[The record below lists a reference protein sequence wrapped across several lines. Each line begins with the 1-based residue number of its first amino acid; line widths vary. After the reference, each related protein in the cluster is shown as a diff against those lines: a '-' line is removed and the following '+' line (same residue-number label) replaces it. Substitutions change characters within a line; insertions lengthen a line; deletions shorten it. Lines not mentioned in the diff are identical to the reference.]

1 MKKTII
7 FPLLLTLIFLTTACQ
22 AEVTESATATTIPT
36 STPVAFVTAT
46 LPVTNTPQASA
57 TASPA
62 PSATPIPPV
71 IGQTTSQVNARDT
84 PSEGGQQVGTI
95 EIFAEVEIVGTDPA
109 KKWWLILLSE
119 SATGKGWISAEFV
132 QVENTSGVPVVSIE
146 STNAPQAS
154 ITETSSS
161 SSTGEAVATS
171 APTLSLATAP
181 ADGDSA
187 QNPALIHTLSKV
199 DFPYFEYSS
208 ELSAPEGDGDDW
220 VQFSLAGDAG
230 QEKIVAVV
238 VDNTGSGRL
247 NLELM
252 QNGVLLQSWE
262 KLDFSRH
269 QLQLYLYVG
278 APYSL
283 HFSPASREMPTYN
296 SYKVSVQLT
305 K

>member
-1 MKKTII
+1 MKKTFI

-36 STPVAFVTAT
+36 STPVAFITAT
-46 LPVTNTPQASA
+46 LPATNTPQASA
-57 TASPA
+57 TASLV
-62 PSATPIPPV
+62 PSATSIPPV
-71 IGQTTSQVNARDT
+71 VGQTISQMNVRDI
-84 PSEGGQQVGTI
+84 PSDGGQQVGII

-109 KKWWLILLSE
+109 KKWWLILYPE
-119 SATGKGWISAEFV
+119 SATGKGWILAEFV
-132 QVENTSGVPVVSIE
+132 QVEDASGVPVVSTE
-146 STNAPQAS
+146 PTSAPQVSTTEAS
-154 ITETSSS
+154 SNTGGAVVTS
-161 SSTGEAVATS
+161 T
-171 APTLSLATAP
+171 PTLSLATAP
-181 ADGDSA
+181 NDGDSA
-187 QNPALIHTLSKV
+187 ENPAIIHTLSKV

-208 ELSAPEGDGDDW
+208 ELSAPEGDSDDW
-220 VQFSLAGDAG
+220 VRFSLAGDAG

-247 NLELM
+247 NLELI
-252 QNGVLLQSWE
+252 QNGVILQSWE

-283 HFSPASREMPTYN
+283 HFFPAPRETPTYN
-296 SYKVSVQLT
+296 SYKVSVQLM